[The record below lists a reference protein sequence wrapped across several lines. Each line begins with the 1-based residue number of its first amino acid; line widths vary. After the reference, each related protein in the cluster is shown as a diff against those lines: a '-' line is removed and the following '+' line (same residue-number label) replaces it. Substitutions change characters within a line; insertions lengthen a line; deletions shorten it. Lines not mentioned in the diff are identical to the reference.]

1 MPQERFF
8 QSKDVRLHYLDWGGT
23 GQTVVLLAGLGDTAQ
38 LYRSLAPRLAGNFSV
53 LGLTRRGHGRSERP
67 DAGYDLDTLVKDIRR
82 FIDTLGIERA
92 ILIGH
97 SFAGLEMPR
106 FAVRHPDQVIA
117 LVYLDAL
124 FPPLDLE
131 PDFSDDPTGSAIP
144 TGGPTKD
151 DLASRAAYLAYWKR
165 ARPAWANIWC
175 DAIEA
180 DLMDKATLK
189 ADGRVVFH
197 HDDALMNRIYRET
210 WPARRPEYAQVT
222 APMLAIVPD
231 GDRHQGCP
239 PDASPAIRQAADRY
253 WALNIRPWIR
263 QRTASFCEAAPTAR
277 VVNLDSPFHHIYLA
291 EEDATLRAIDAFLA
305 NLQ

>member
-1 MPQERFF
+1 
-8 QSKDVRLHYLDWGGT
+8 
-23 GQTVVLLAGLGDTAQ
+23 LAGLGDTAQ
-38 LYRSLAPRLAGNFSV
+38 IYRGLAPRLAGSFRV

-106 FAVRHPDQVIA
+106 FAVRHPERVIA

-124 FPPLDLE
+124 FPPLDPE

-144 TGGPTKD
+144 TGGPTAD

-165 ARPAWANIWC
+165 ARPAWAHIWC

-180 DLMDKATLK
+180 DLMDKATLRD
-189 ADGRVVFH
+189 DGRLEFH
-197 HDDALMNRIYRET
+197 HDDALMNRIYRDT
-210 WPARRPEYAQVT
+210 WPNRHPAYAQLA

-231 GDRHQGCP
+231 GDHHQGCP
-239 PDASPAIRQAADRY
+239 PGATPALRHAADRY
-253 WALNIRPWIR
+253 WVRKIRPWIR
-263 QRTASFCEAAPTAR
+263 QRTAAFCQAAPTAR
-277 VVNLDSPFHHIYLA
+277 VVKLDSPYHHIFLA
-291 EEDATLRAIDAFLA
+291 EEDATVRAIGEFLA
-305 NLQ
+305 SLQVV